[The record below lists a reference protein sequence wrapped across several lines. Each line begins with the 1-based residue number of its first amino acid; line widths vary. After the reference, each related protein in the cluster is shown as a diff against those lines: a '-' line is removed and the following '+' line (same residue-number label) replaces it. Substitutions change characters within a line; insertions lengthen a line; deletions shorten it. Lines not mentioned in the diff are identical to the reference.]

1 MALNKFC
8 FLSSFDVSKFFSG
21 TPDTTTKNK
30 KNKKTYCFPYMACL
44 KVTYRPH
51 KEINTINQ
59 MFLLYWAPLKSYFNN
74 NLPQPLWQVI
84 WIKRR
89 TGLYL

>member
-30 KNKKTYCFPYMACL
+30 KKQKNLLFPLHGM
-44 KVTYRPH
+44 
-51 KEINTINQ
+51 
-59 MFLLYWAPLKSYFNN
+59 LKSY
-74 NLPQPLWQVI
+74 LPSS
-84 WIKRR
+84 
-89 TGLYL
+89 